1 MTEADRLQGVRDI
14 NPGKTNNYCL
24 FDNLIDTSKDTA
36 TNMTKISKFLG
47 SGNDKKEITANVNG
61 TDYKAV
67 VVDNEKKSAYK
78 CDSSVVG
85 ANVSLIIATGDVEV
99 SDKFEGTIIAKGKI
113 TLQNGAS
120 EINNNSQ
127 DVFRALL
134 MQKNGTSDDAMYL
147 YNIFV
152 DGKALLGDD
161 AKDVDDLDY
170 TKLITYQNWTKN

>member
-1 MTEADRLQGVRDI
+1 M
-14 NPGKTNNYCL
+14 
-24 FDNLIDTSKDTA
+24 
-36 TNMTKISKFLG
+36 
-47 SGNDKKEITANVNG
+47 
-61 TDYKAV
+61 
-67 VVDNEKKSAYK
+67 
-78 CDSSVVG
+78 VG

-161 AKDVDDLDY
+161 AKDIDDLDY